1 MKKSYIQ
8 PQLTVVNL
16 VTESVLISMSA
27 TSGKT
32 TNDVWTNKKDG
43 PYDSSFS
50 SFPWGEDTE
59 E

>member
-16 VTESVLISMSA
+16 VTESVLTSMSA

-32 TNDVWTNKKDG
+32 TNDVWTNKKDE
-43 PYDSSFS
+43 PYDSPFS
-50 SFPWGEDTE
+50 SSPWGEDTE